1 MKLNKRLIFTI
12 ASCAGTVITAVLAVK
27 GGVKAGRTLEAK
39 ERQYHPF
46 QYKVSTKEAA
56 ETTIRCCIPAAIA
69 GAATV
74 GCTIM
79 SHRYSTALLA
89 VGSTTIAY
97 WRHLYDESR
106 AEFDHYSNA
115 VKKEVGEDSERDIR
129 MAASKV
135 IRAEDEII
143 GMRMECENEET
154 KARFYIDWLGEGKE
168 FYVSSSLIQ
177 FERAMT
183 QINRNLIDP
192 DAGTGHIA
200 TVSDFL
206 SEMGHPEM
214 CTEETDN
221 RGWEI
226 DILEQQCGAHW
237 ISPKLRMR
245 EDGSIR
251 VYLNWYP
258 NVDISEYLDKLERGD
273 I

>member
-12 ASCAGTVITAVLAVK
+12 VSCAGTVITAVLAAK
-27 GGVKAGRTLEAK
+27 GGAEAGKEITERERFRHETIPQSERIATVAK
-39 ERQYHPF
+39 HCVPAM
-46 QYKVSTKEAA
+46 VAGA
-56 ETTIRCCIPAAIA
+56 TTIGMIV
-69 GAATV
+69 T
-74 GCTIM
+74 
-79 SHRYSTALLA
+79 SHRYSAALLA
-89 VGSTTIAY
+89 ASSTTVAY

-106 AEFDHYSNA
+106 AEFDHYSKA
-115 VKKEVGEDSERDIR
+115 VKAEVGEDSERELR
-129 MAASKV
+129 MAASRV

-143 GMRMECENEET
+143 RMRKECENEET
-154 KARFYIDWLGEGKE
+154 EARFYIDWLGEGKE
-168 FYVSSSLIQ
+168 FYISSSLIQ

-192 DAGTGHIA
+192 EAGTGHIA

-206 SEMGHPEM
+206 NDMGHPEM

-251 VYLNWYP
+251 VFLNWYP
-258 NVDISEYLDKLERGD
+258 NVDISEYLDRLERGETYD
-273 I
+273 